1 MQIDKYQEQPGL
13 LDPHLEDWIKPALTC
28 LQTVVKEGGRPQCLF
43 EVLYSFCM
51 VRGAKTILK
60 FVPHE
65 VADLEP
71 LFNYLVATNLSDVA
85 NWHAHYFLLVWL
97 SVVVLVPFDIE
108 TIDSNGALIERMLN
122 VAKGFLKHTGRPREA
137 ACSVIAKLL
146 TRPDVQRAGYL
157 NVFLDSEV
165 QRVADL
171 EIFSKLGL
179 LSAVVQL
186 FKVGNRTEMLPHIG
200 KVTALLELKES
211 NTNLNVLRVKLAS
224 TLALTQLKPVVASW
238 RYHRGSRSLTANLQ
252 ASAAQGEIITNASV
266 TNVRTGRTGED
277 QDFEGV
283 EEDTDLELLEKLI
296 DALLEGLRDR
306 DTLVRWSAAK
316 GIGRVTGRL
325 SFEMASELL
334 GPILELFSPTE
345 SESAWHGGCLAL
357 AELAR
362 RGLLLPDRL
371 AEVFPVIYKSLLYE
385 KQKGTYTIGSNVRDA
400 ACYVAWSFARAYSP
414 DQLAEYVEELSRHL
428 LIVMLYDREVNCR
441 RAASAAFQEHVG
453 RQGSFPHGIE
463 ILTEADYFT
472 LGNRNHAYL
481 QVSCFV
487 AQFSEYQQ
495 PLINHLLEVKLKH
508 SDPVI
513 RQLAACGISVLVPFC
528 PNFIIDYVLPKLIT
542 RATDSQQATRHGAIL
557 GLGEVLLGLAGKSA
571 LNNDPQVIERMLY
584 KHSANYYLLTSKDAV
599 ADEDTA
605 LLKDSD
611 NRTAFRQFYG
621 DLQLQSHLGLLGEA
635 LQLQIRRVIA
645 DIEKK
650 RLYRGKGGQIIRC
663 AVCRFVECIALAG
676 LMLPAKDIVLYQ
688 TTINESL
695 LHINEEVNTAAASAL
710 IQFSKTYHNSPG
722 VALVDK
728 TVKTYITA
736 LVDFNLDREVPA
748 NITRGAALGLGCLAY
763 PALAP
768 FPEEVINVLIDSTR
782 IKGNDKDDADT
793 RRNVTASLGEV
804 VAVFATAVQSLNPGG
819 VIFKEVYELKP
830 PHSEFHLTVLNCLY
844 SSMEDYSTDKRG
856 DIGSWI
862 RTAAMQAF
870 VKIVDLG
877 LLLRE
882 ADWERMIGCCLMQLS
897 EKIDRVRQVAGD
909 IVASILRTKAHS
921 LPPWTVAI
929 VPTFL
934 DNSSYV
940 QQYYEELANLQNVE
954 ALPDQANMPIQS
966 ATTSY
971 ERVSLWSVPLF
982 VFPLITPLLDQA
994 LFRRYIIRGLVVS
1007 TGGITE
1013 STMRCAAESLV
1024 KLVKQ
1029 VDTAVVLSF
1038 VEVYAEKEERLVVP
1052 FMKTWE
1058 LLLRDCKQELT
1069 VIPGLGSRLFEI
1081 TQELLRGSKDILK
1094 WQAGVCV
1101 YTGLLDFPEV
1111 ARESLRVLM
1120 VLLCHIFPKVRAS
1133 AATNLFTF
1141 LQCVIEPESLGVTQE
1156 TLDTAIELVAST
1168 SWVQKIV
1175 NVKATRNQILS
1186 LFGFELPETVAS
1198 KNDPALRRPAEDES
1212 YKSLVREV
1220 GY

>member
-1 MQIDKYQEQPGL
+1 ME
-13 LDPHLEDWIKPALTC
+13 C
-28 LQTVVKEGGRPQCLF
+28 LQAVVKVGGRPQFLF

-51 VRGAKTILK
+51 VRGSKTLLK

-71 LFNYLVATNLSDVA
+71 LFSYLVSTDLTDTA
-85 NWHAHYFLLVWL
+85 NWQAHYFLLVWL

-108 TIDSNGALIERMLN
+108 TIDSYGALVDRMLN

-137 ACSVIAKLL
+137 ASSVIAKLL
-146 TRPDVQRAGYL
+146 TRPDVQRAG
-157 NVFLDSEV
+157 FLEAFLSAEV
-165 QRVADL
+165 RGAEGS
-171 EIFSKLGL
+171 EIFNKLGV
-179 LSAVVQL
+179 LSTVVQL
-186 FKVGNRTEMLPHIG
+186 FKVGNRGEMLPHISQ
-200 KVTALLELKES
+200 VTSLLELKDT
-211 NTNLNVLRVKLAS
+211 NTNLNVLKVKLAS
-224 TLALTQLKPVVASW
+224 ALAMTQLKPVVTSW
-238 RYHRGSRSLTANLQ
+238 RYQRGSRSLTANLQ
-252 ASAAQGEIITNASV
+252 TAGAEAEIITNASV
-266 TNVRTGRTGED
+266 TSVRTGRTGED
-277 QDFEGV
+277 QGWEGV
-283 EEDTDLELLEKLI
+283 EEDTDLELLERLI

-334 GPILELFSPTE
+334 GPILELFAPTE
-345 SESAWHGGCLAL
+345 SDSAWHGGCLAL

-414 DQLAEYVEELSRHL
+414 DQLAEFVEELARHL

-487 AQFSEYQQ
+487 AQYPEYQQ
-495 PLINHLLEVKLKH
+495 PLITHLLEVKLKH

-528 PNFIIDYVLPKLIT
+528 PDFIINEVILKLIT
-542 RATDSQQATRHGAIL
+542 RSLDSQQATRHGAIL
-557 GLGEVLLGLAGKSA
+557 GLGEVLIGLAGKSA

-584 KHSANYYLLTSKDAV
+584 KHSTNYYLLTSKDTASEQ
-599 ADEDTA
+599 DKA

-611 NRTAFRQFYG
+611 NRTAFRELYTN
-621 DLQLQSHLGLLGEA
+621 LQAQSHLSLLSDA
-635 LQLQIRRVIA
+635 LQMQIRKVIA

-676 LMLPAKDIVLYQ
+676 LVLPAKDIVLFQ
-688 TTINESL
+688 GTLNESL
-695 LHINEEVNTAAASAL
+695 LHINDEVKAAAAAAL
-710 IQFSKTYHNSPG
+710 IQFSKVYHNSAG
-722 VALVDK
+722 AALVDK
-728 TVKTYITA
+728 TVKLYITSLA
-736 LVDFNLDREVPA
+736 DFNLDREIPA
-748 NITRGAALGLGCLAY
+748 NITRGAGLGLGCLSYA
-763 PALAP
+763 ALSP
-768 FPEEVINVLIDSTR
+768 FPEEVINVLIDATR
-782 IKGNDKDDADT
+782 IRGNDKDDADT
-793 RRNVTASLGEV
+793 RRNVTASLGDV
-804 VAVFATAVQSLNPGG
+804 VAVFAKSELGMNPGD
-819 VIFKEVYELKP
+819 VVFKESYEMKT
-830 PHSEFHLTVLNCLY
+830 PHSEFHLTVLDCLY
-844 SSMEDYSTDKRG
+844 CSMEDYSTDKRG

-862 RTAAMQAF
+862 RTAAMQDF
-870 VKIVDLG
+870 VKIVELG
-877 LLLRE
+877 LPLRE
-882 ADWERMIGCCLMQLS
+882 TDWDRMIGHCLMQLA

-909 IVASILRTKAHS
+909 ILTQLLKTRAHS
-921 LPPWTVAI
+921 LPDWSAEIAPV
-929 VPTFL
+929 FL
-934 DNSSYV
+934 DNSSYI
-940 QQYYEELANLQNVE
+940 QQYYQELEKQQKAE
-954 ALPDQANMPIQS
+954 ALPDQTEMPVQS
-966 ATTSY
+966 ATTTY

-982 VFPLITPLLDQA
+982 VFPLITPLLS
-994 LFRRYIIRGLVVS
+994 LTRLRRYIIRGLVVS

-1013 STMRCAAESLV
+1013 STMRSAAESLV
-1024 KLVKQ
+1024 SYIKHA
-1029 VDTAVVLSF
+1029 DPSVVWSF
-1038 VEVYAEKEERLVVP
+1038 AEVYSEREERLSVP
-1052 FMKTWE
+1052 FMKTLE
-1058 LLLRDCKQELT
+1058 LLLRDAKQELLAY
-1069 VIPGLGSRLFEI
+1069 PSLGSRLFAT
-1081 TQELLRGSKDILK
+1081 TQEILRGSKDIMK

-1120 VLLCHIFPKVRAS
+1120 VLLCHIFPKVRA
-1133 AATNLFTF
+1133 AAAANLFNF
-1141 LQCVIEPESLGVTQE
+1141 LQCVVEPETLGVSQD
-1156 TLDTAIELVAST
+1156 TLDAVIDLVAST
-1168 SWVQKIV
+1168 SWVQKV
-1175 NVKATRNQILS
+1175 VEVKGIRNHILTQ
-1186 LFGFELPETVAS
+1186 FNFELPE
-1198 KNDPALRRPAEDES
+1198 PAGAKKEATGKRQAEDES